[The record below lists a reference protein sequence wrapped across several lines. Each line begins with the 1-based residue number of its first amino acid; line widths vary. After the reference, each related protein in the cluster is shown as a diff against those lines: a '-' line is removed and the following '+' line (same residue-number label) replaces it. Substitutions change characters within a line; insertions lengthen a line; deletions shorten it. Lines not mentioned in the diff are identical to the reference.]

1 MARTAT
7 KHLLGT
13 SKAGTSKA
21 GTSKVYCICYSLFS
35 VLVPLSFVVFITGG
49 VYADYALAFG
59 GIMLLFCANVIYG
72 FLSVRDRLLFLFLHF
87 GISLFLLSR
96 PLIAIANNQPSE
108 WLLSSGETTMF
119 ALQAI
124 YLSMLCLLLA
134 TCACGA
140 LLSYNASSRKQAT
153 RALPLKL
160 SGAQTK
166 IQTLIKQTSS
176 EKFTHKMRYF
186 RAASFLCFVV
196 CVIGAFYAGLLK
208 LNYMDGRVYTDY
220 YLVDASSYTPWIIGT
235 LETMT
240 PFMLAAYLAT
250 MPRRRGAVI
259 CLIAYVASTVP
270 MLMIGSRAD
279 FVIAFLYAALYFVFR
294 AVTDKN
300 EVWITKRL
308 VIACCVIAPL
318 GIAAMGIMDYLRSQ
332 QQTNL
337 DFVGLVVDAL
347 YKQGVSFTIMGHA
360 FDVNQQIQSLGFR
373 FYSMGGLIET
383 FTQGFIGQTFFG
395 FPLLPTTNS
404 YELAT
409 QGWSYS
415 HAMSFFAHSNYLGGE
430 GYGSSYILELFA
442 DFGYGGIAV
451 GSFLLGCGL
460 FALSHGLGH
469 SWFWGM
475 CALTA
480 ALNVFHMPRGY
491 FDEWISYL
499 WSTRFLLALVILVA
513 LAACFYFVEKRA
525 LAAKQQRALAGGKRG
540 GLSAL
545 EPSA

>member
-1 MARTAT
+1 MAQTAT
-7 KHLLGT
+7 KHIPGA
-13 SKAGTSKA
+13 SKA
-21 GTSKVYCICYSLFS
+21 YCIFYSLFS
-35 VLVPLSFVVFITGG
+35 VLAPLSFVVFITGG
-49 VYADYALAFG
+49 VYSDYTLVFC
-59 GIMLLFCANVIYG
+59 GIMLLFFANVVYG

-124 YLSMLCLLLA
+124 YLSMMCLLLA
-134 TCACGA
+134 TCACSA
-140 LLSYNASSRKQAT
+140 LLSYNASCRKRAA

-160 SGAQTK
+160 CGAQTR
-166 IQTLIKQTSS
+166 IQSLIEHTHS
-176 EKFTHKMRYF
+176 EKFAHKMRYF
-186 RAASFLCFVV
+186 RAASLVCFVV
-196 CVIGAFYAGLLK
+196 CVIGAFYAGSLK
-208 LNYMDGRVYTDY
+208 LAYMDGRVYTDY

-259 CLIAYVASTVP
+259 CLVAYVASTVP

-332 QQTNL
+332 QQANL
-337 DFVGLVVDAL
+337 DFAGLVVDAL
-347 YKQGVSFTIMGHA
+347 YKQGVSFTIMGRA
-360 FDVNQQIQSLGFR
+360 FDVNAQIQSLGFH
-373 FYSMGGLIET
+373 FYSIGGLIET

-395 FPLLPTTNS
+395 FPLLPSTNS

-409 QGWSYS
+409 LGWSYS
-415 HAMSFFAHSNYLGGE
+415 HAMSFFAHNNYLGGE

-460 FALSHGLGH
+460 FALSHSLGR

-475 CALTA
+475 CALTSA
-480 ALNVFHMPRGY
+480 SHVFHMPRGY
-491 FDEWISYL
+491 FDEWVSFL
-499 WSTRFLLALVILVA
+499 WSTRFLLALVLLVA

-525 LAAKQQRALAGGKRG
+525 LAAKKQRALAGAHTRSKLG
-540 GLSAL
+540 GLSVVGRKMA
-545 EPSA
+545 